1 MSMHRALVG
10 SAIIY
15 AATAGLSAGVPL
27 ILLPILTRLFS
38 PEEYGKVAIF
48 SVTVQVLSTL
58 TGLSVHGAVGM
69 RYFDREKLDFP
80 RYVASCL
87 MVLLVSTALVLVVVL
102 VAVPWIEEFT
112 KLPGRWLV
120 LAVLLSGSNFVIQTQ
135 LSIWQ
140 SSKQPLKFGVLRIA
154 QALVDLVLS
163 LLLVV
168 VAGLAWQGRI
178 GGIAIA
184 GLVTAAVSAMTL
196 VRGNWLRFPIKRSY
210 IENALQFGVPLVPHA
225 IGGMLIAMA
234 DRFMISNILDVAS
247 TGIYM
252 VALQIGLVLN
262 LMNDALNRAY
272 SAMLIEALK
281 IGDPDRDV
289 KIVRATYAYFLALL
303 IFGIALGLFA
313 PSILRFLV
321 GAKFQAA
328 ASVVIFITIGQ
339 AISGMYYMVAT
350 YVFYAGRTANL
361 AVITLASGLL
371 NVAISYWLL
380 KTRGL
385 EGAGQAFLIAQA
397 FLFLGTWWLSNRSRP
412 MPWLHAFRP
421 RA

>member
-1 MSMHRALVG
+1 MSTHRALFG

-15 AATAGLSAGVPL
+15 TVTAGLSAGVPL
-27 ILLPILTRLFS
+27 LLLPLLTRLFS

-69 RYFDREKLDFP
+69 RYFDRDRLDFP

-87 MVLLVSTALVLVVVL
+87 TILLASTALVLMLVL
-102 VAVPWIEEFT
+102 VLLPWLEAFT
-112 KLPGRWLV
+112 KLPGYWLV
-120 LAVLLSGSNFVIQTQ
+120 FAVLLSGSNFVIQTQ
-135 LSIWQ
+135 FAIWQ
-140 SSKQPLKFGVLRIA
+140 SGKQAFRFGFLRMT
-154 QALVDLVLS
+154 QALIDLVLS

-178 GGIAIA
+178 GGIVVAGFLTGAIA
-184 GLVTAAVSAMTL
+184 LVTL
-196 VRGNWLRFPIKRSY
+196 VRGKWLRFPIERGY
-210 IENALQFGVPLVPHA
+210 IENALRFGVPLIPHA

-234 DRFMISNILDVAS
+234 DRFIISNILDVAS

-252 VALQIGLVLN
+252 VALQIGLVMN

-272 SAMLIEALK
+272 SPMLIEALK
-281 IGDPDRDV
+281 VGDPDRDLQV
-289 KIVRATYAYFLALL
+289 VRATYAYFLALL
-303 IFGIALGLFA
+303 ALGALLGLLA
-313 PSILRFLV
+313 PALLGILV

-328 ASVVIFITIGQ
+328 APVVIFITLGQ
-339 AISGMYYMVAT
+339 AFSGMYYMVAT
-350 YVFYAGRTANL
+350 YVFYAGRTAYL
-361 AVITLASGLL
+361 ALITLTSGAL

-380 KTRGL
+380 KARGL

-397 FLFLGTWWLSNRSRP
+397 VLFLGTWWLSNQSRP
-412 MPWLHAFRP
+412 MPWL
-421 RA
+421 RALRWRV

>member
-1 MSMHRALVG
+1 MSARRALFG

-15 AATAGLSAGVPL
+15 TVIAGLSAGIPL
-27 ILLPILTRLFS
+27 ILLPILTRLLS
-38 PEEYGKVAIF
+38 PEEYGKVAMF
-48 SVTVQVLSTL
+48 SVVVQILGTL

-69 RYFDREKLDFP
+69 RYFDRDKLDFP

-87 MVLLVSTALVLVVVL
+87 MILLGSTALVLALVL
-102 VAVPWIEEFT
+102 LALPWLQEFT
-112 KLPGRWLV
+112 KLPGHWLV
-120 LAVLLSGSNFVIQTQ
+120 LAVLLSGSNFIVQTQ

-140 SSKQPLKFGVLRIA
+140 SGKRPLRFGMLRIA
-154 QALVDLVLS
+154 QALMDLVLS

-178 GGIAIA
+178 SGIAIA
-184 GLVTAAVSAMTL
+184 GFATAAVAVVTL
-196 VRGNWLRFPIKRSY
+196 VRGKWLRLPVDRGY
-210 IENALQFGVPLVPHA
+210 IENALHFGVPLVPHA
-225 IGGMLIAMA
+225 IGGMLIAMV

-272 SAMLIEALK
+272 SPVLIEALK

-303 IFGIALGLFA
+303 VFGVALGLLA
-313 PSILRFLV
+313 PSILSVLV

-339 AISGMYYMVAT
+339 AVSGMYMMVAT

-361 AVITLASGLL
+361 AIITLSCGLL

-380 KTRGL
+380 RTRGL
-385 EGAGQAFLIAQA
+385 EGAGQAFMIAQA
-397 FLFLGTWWLSNRSRP
+397 LLFLGTWWLSNRSRP
-412 MPWLHAFRP
+412 MPWWQALQP